1 MSKKTYE
8 MIPITKPVNGK
19 ELLDNVV
26 IYLYSRLRE
35 CQIETNANEN
45 IYTILVSST
54 SGRKQNKLTYITIEI
69 ILHSDS
75 CAVSFASSKNRPRL
89 NIALAI
95 VAVPVSSLLSG
106 MLAGTG
112 LLRLWNH
119 HAFKKDVIKY
129 IETYT
134 KQ

>member
-1 MSKKTYE
+1 MNKKNYRI
-8 MIPITKPVNGK
+8 IPITKPIDGK

-26 IYLYSRLRE
+26 IYLYSRLKE
-35 CQIETNANEN
+35 CQIETNINEN

-54 SGRKQNKLTYITIEI
+54 SKRKQGKLAYITIEI

-75 CAVSFASSKNRPRL
+75 CSVSFTSSKDRPRF
-89 NIALAI
+89 NFALAI
-95 VAVPVSSLLSG
+95 VAIPVSSLLSG

-112 LLRLWNH
+112 LLRLWNL

-129 IETYT
+129 IETYVFH
-134 KQ
+134 